1 MTVADEC
8 AKILNCPV
16 KSLRDHLNHPSK
28 RARIIKELTGRQV
41 RTTYSDRSGNKHS
54 FKISG
59 LTKNGADLTMAYGRL
74 RRPYN
79 ICIAAH
85 YYARHRIRL
94 EYPYLPCAIQSF
106 QAPGEDR
113 YYALELLEFVD
124 MDENHVAEETEEQN
138 APPKKTTT
146 TTIDLTTPNQ
156 PEHITI
162 NCTCDYRGDT
172 ISSSSNSDISNES
185 YTSDDT
191 EALREYCSQ
200 PRSCWEQWGM
210 RGW

>member
-8 AKILNCPV
+8 AKILNCPI
-16 KSLRDHLNHPSK
+16 KSLRDHLNHPTK

-41 RTTYSDRSGNKHS
+41 QTTYLDRSGNKHC
-54 FKISG
+54 FRING

-106 QAPGEDR
+106 PAPGEDR

-124 MDENHVAEETEEQN
+124 IDENDADNDVAQDAQQN
-138 APPKKTTT
+138 STTTT
-146 TTIDLTTPNQ
+146 TTINLTTPNL
-156 PEHITI
+156 PEQITI

-172 ISSSSNSDISNES
+172 ISSSSNSIISNES
-185 YTSDDT
+185 DTSEDT

-200 PRSCWEQWGM
+200 PRSCWEHWGM